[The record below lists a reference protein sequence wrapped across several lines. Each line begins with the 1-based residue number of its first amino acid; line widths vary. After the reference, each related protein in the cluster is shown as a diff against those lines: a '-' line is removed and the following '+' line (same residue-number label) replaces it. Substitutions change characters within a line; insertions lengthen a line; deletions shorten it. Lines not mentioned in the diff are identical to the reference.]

1 MRKRHATPSLPLQ
14 ASRTPAAAVARPP
27 PIMHEDD
34 DDDDSTSVDTEA
46 LPPMPSMRPSERRSH
61 PLQEVSPNRSPPKT
75 SQNTKEKKGPE
86 VSSETL
92 GRPSSRTVSPEKQIS
107 NDPCEPVEAVAD
119 PGNEQ
124 RSFPR
129 PREQLT
135 ADLTE
140 LLNRQTSTR
149 PRSASNTAAPPQKR
163 KSRPLGR
170 APSGISNRSLSASA
184 QSDTLSQNGDVAVD
198 GYMAATTTEPLPP
211 STQLGYETPEAEAHR
226 LQMGKKMGMRFQDEE
241 GGLKRVASVGT
252 VKDSSVKEGAG
263 VGNRVKGRRAG
274 R

>member
-1 MRKRHATPSLPLQ
+1 
-14 ASRTPAAAVARPP
+14 
-27 PIMHEDD
+27 
-34 DDDDSTSVDTEA
+34 
-46 LPPMPSMRPSERRSH
+46 MPSVKPSERRSH
-61 PLQEVSPNRSPPKT
+61 PLQEVSPNRSPRKMSQT
-75 SQNTKEKKGPE
+75 SNEKKGQE

-92 GRPSSRTVSPEKQIS
+92 GRPSSRTISPEKQLP
-107 NDPCEPVEAVAD
+107 NNPCEPVEAVAE

-124 RSFPR
+124 RSFSR

-140 LLNRQTSTR
+140 LLNRQTASR
-149 PRSASNTAAPPQKR
+149 PGSASNTALPPQKR

-184 QSDTLSQNGDVAVD
+184 QSDTVSQNGDAAVD
-198 GYMAATTTEPLPP
+198 GYTAATTAEPLPP
-211 STQLGYETPEAEAHR
+211 STQLGYETLEAEAHR
-226 LQMGKKMGMRFQDEE
+226 LQMSKKMGMRFQDEE

-252 VKDSSVKEGAG
+252 VKDSSVGDGAG